1 MTVAPPIVVATA
13 PECSQ
18 QLFSLA
24 ILYGFC
30 HFLRNSCATVGTC
43 KLFTARGICFEPLKR
58 MPKRI
63 VVFLSLC
70 IGMESEGAH
79 RICLCSFRIRISS

>member
-13 PECSQ
+13 RECSQ

-30 HFLRNSCATVGTC
+30 HFLGTHAQQ
-43 KLFTARGICFEPLKR
+43 LEPVNYLLLEASVFEPLKR
-58 MPKRI
+58 MAKRI

-70 IGMESEGAH
+70 IGLESEGAQYLLTLFSH
-79 RICLCSFRIRISS
+79 